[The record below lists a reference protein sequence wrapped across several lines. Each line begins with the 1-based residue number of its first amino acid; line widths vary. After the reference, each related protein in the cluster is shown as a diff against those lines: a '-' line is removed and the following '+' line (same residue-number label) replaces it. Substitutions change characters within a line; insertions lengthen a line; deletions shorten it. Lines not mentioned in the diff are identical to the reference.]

1 VLRACWAHM
10 SLRQVDWSI
19 RFHAPPEATT
29 WLTVAENPPSALF

>member
-1 VLRACWAHM
+1 M

-19 RFHAPPEATT
+19 RFHVPPEATT